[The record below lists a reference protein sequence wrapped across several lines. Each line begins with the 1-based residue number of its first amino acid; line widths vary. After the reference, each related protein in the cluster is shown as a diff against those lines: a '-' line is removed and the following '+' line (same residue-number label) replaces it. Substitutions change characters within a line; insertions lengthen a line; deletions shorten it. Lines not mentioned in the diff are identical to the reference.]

1 MKREKD
7 GYGQLRTKI
16 FIRTLMMVAGATAG
30 VWMIYDLIFFGR
42 FSEWMI
48 SLFEMMFRMD
58 YQEALNL
65 YQQTF
70 RNYMDLIFYDC
81 YRHRLF
87 VFSGFT

>member
-1 MKREKD
+1 
-7 GYGQLRTKI
+7 
-16 FIRTLMMVAGATAG
+16 MMVAGATAG

-48 SLFEMMFRMD
+48 SLFEMMFRMN

-70 RNYMDLIFYDC
+70 RNYMDLIFMAVIGDAFFCIFWFY
-81 YRHRLF
+81 L
-87 VFSGFT
+87 